1 MVDEEKKVNIIKFN
15 NIISGIGIIQVQW
28 IIA

>member
-15 NIISGIGIIQVQW
+15 NIISGIGIVQVRW
-28 IIA
+28 IVA